1 MIARRTF
8 VLGSAAFIGGC
19 GDTIRVPRVLT
30 NVYNAARLVTVG
42 MEDTPL
48 KRDQISKI
56 PYASMGAKIGK
67 GPRSLMILA
76 HVKVDGLH
84 WVSAD
89 RAILVTR
96 GGRVVK
102 TAGFPEN
109 LRDTRFSGQ
118 DPVDKALHRINTPI
132 TLQRTL
138 DFDSDRYYG
147 LVVESTFERV
157 AEEKQTIVELEFD
170 LILVRER
177 VQAKTINWDH
187 ENYYWVDVFDGFV
200 WKSRQHI
207 ARSFAPVDIEIL
219 NLPMLLRTFQP

>member
-1 MIARRTF
+1 MINRRIF
-8 VLGSAAFIGGC
+8 VLGSAAIVSGC
-19 GDTIRVPRVLT
+19 GDTLRVPRVLT

-42 MEDTPL
+42 MKDTPL
-48 KRDQISKI
+48 KRAQISKI

-76 HVKVDGLH
+76 HIKVDGLH

-102 TAGFPEN
+102 TAGLPEN
-109 LRDTRFSGQ
+109 LRDTRFSGK
-118 DPVDKALHRINTPI
+118 DPVDKTLHGITTPI

-138 DFDSDRYYG
+138 DFDGDRYYG
-147 LVVESTFERV
+147 LVVESTFEKV
-157 AEEKQTIVELEFD
+157 AEEKLIIVELEFD

-177 VQAKTINWDH
+177 VRAKTINWDH
-187 ENYYWVDVFDGFV
+187 ENYYWVDMSDGFV

-207 ARSFAPVDIEIL
+207 ARSFAPIEIEIL
-219 NLPMLLRTFQP
+219 KPPAPTA

>member
-1 MIARRTF
+1 MII
-8 VLGSAAFIGGC
+8 GAAATLAGC
-19 GDTIRVPRVLT
+19 GDVVRVPRVLT
-30 NVYNAARLVTVG
+30 NVYDAARLVTVG
-42 MEDTPL
+42 IPDIPL
-48 KRDQISKI
+48 SRDQVTKI

-76 HVKVDGLH
+76 HVKTDGMH

-102 TAGFPEN
+102 TAGLPEN
-109 LRDTRFSGQ
+109 LRDTRYAGR
-118 DPVDKALHRINTPI
+118 DPVDKQLHRLEQPSIF
-132 TLQRTL
+132 QRTL
-138 DFDSDRYYG
+138 DFDVDNYFG
-147 LVVESTFERV
+147 LVVESTFERL
-157 AEEKQTIVELEFD
+157 AEETITIVEIDFK

-177 VQAKTINWDH
+177 VRAQTINWDH
-187 ENYYWVDVFDGFV
+187 DNFYWVDAFDGFV

-219 NLPMLLRTFQP
+219 KPPAANAGV